1 MDRVPRPV
9 MRRIGSSQ
17 DCSSAASRHT
27 PVISAPLPDGAKPV
41 DDRGGEGVGGTHIG
55 EGEISQIKMNQ
66 THAVGNPPPFSPRVG
81 FGFGRL
87 CWGRNFGAD
96 RHLRTAQCSR
106 YVLSTQYENGSWS
119 TFYVIQISL
128 LLLPTHMDASRTQKG
143 TSNRSNHFLH
153 WDACWRRRCV
163 LCMYCIVRCRIQLDP
178 DADVKFSCP
187 VLGLRHDYVGKH
199 LQVKPTKLTRICK
212 ETQRQ

>member
-27 PVISAPLPDGAKPV
+27 PAISAPLPDGAKPV
-41 DDRGGEGVGGTHIG
+41 DDRGGVGGTHIG

-66 THAVGNPPPFSPRVG
+66 IHAVGNPPPFSPRVG

-87 CWGRNFGAD
+87 CRGRNFGAD

-106 YVLSTQYENGSWS
+106 YVLCTQYENESWS
-119 TFYVIQISL
+119 TFNVIQISFVAFAN
-128 LLLPTHMDASRTQKG
+128 THG
-143 TSNRSNHFLH
+143 
-153 WDACWRRRCV
+153 
-163 LCMYCIVRCRIQLDP
+163 RI
-178 DADVKFSCP
+178 A
-187 VLGLRHDYVGKH
+187 H
-199 LQVKPTKLTRICK
+199 TKRD
-212 ETQRQ
+212 QQ